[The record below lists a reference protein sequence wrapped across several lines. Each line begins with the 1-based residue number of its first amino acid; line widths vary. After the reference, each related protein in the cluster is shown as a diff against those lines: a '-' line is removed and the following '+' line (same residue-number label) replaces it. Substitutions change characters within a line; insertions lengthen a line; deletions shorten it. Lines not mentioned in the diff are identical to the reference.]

1 MSKYKGQ
8 ICLLLAAIIWGSAF
22 IFQKMGMDHIGPFT
36 FGIFRFTLG
45 SLALLPV
52 IWIYGGINKRKP
64 LEKRN
69 YITPWADKELL
80 LGGFLCGVASLLAGS
95 LQQIGIVYTTA
106 GKAGFI
112 TSMDIVIVPVILLFM
127 RRKVEKWT
135 WLGIAA
141 AFIGLWMLC
150 MTEQFTIAKGDAFVI
165 GCAIVYSIQ
174 ILLIDHYA
182 ERVDVLKLSFIQFFL
197 SGIFSIPF
205 AVLTETIEMQAIIDC
220 AGPIAY
226 TAFLEVSIAFT
237 LQIVGQK
244 YTSPAPATIIIS
256 LESVFA
262 ALCGA
267 LFLHET
273 MSGREL
279 TGCIIMFV
287 AFIIAQIPEMRG
299 DTDDGPE
306 TQVSQ

>member
-1 MSKYKGQ
+1 MKKFKGQ

-52 IWIYGGINKRKP
+52 IWIYGRLNNRKLP
-64 LEKRN
+64 EQRA
-69 YITPWADKELL
+69 YITPWKDKELL
-80 LGGFLCGVASLLAGS
+80 LGGLLCGLASFIAGS

-112 TSMDIVIVPVILLFM
+112 TSMDIVMVPIILLFM
-127 RRKVEKWT
+127 RRKVERWT

-141 AFIGLWMLC
+141 AFIGLWLLC
-150 MTEQFTIAKGDAFVI
+150 ITEGFTIAKGDAFVI
-165 GCAIVYSIQ
+165 GCAVVYSIQ

-182 ERVDVLKLSFIQFFL
+182 ERVDVLKLSFLQFFL
-197 SGIFSIPF
+197 SGILSIPF
-205 AVLTETIEMQAIIDC
+205 ALITETINMHDIIAC
-220 AGPIAY
+220 AGPILY

-262 ALCGA
+262 ALSGA

-279 TGCIIMFV
+279 TGCIIMFA

-299 DTDDGPE
+299 NSESEDSSE
-306 TQVSQ
+306 TIG

>member
-1 MSKYKGQ
+1 MGKYKGQ

-52 IWIYGGINKRKP
+52 IWIYGSINKRRP
-64 LEKRN
+64 SEEKV
-69 YITPWADKELL
+69 YITPWKDKELL
-80 LGGFLCGVASLLAGS
+80 LGGLLCGLASFVAGS

-112 TSMDIVIVPVILLFM
+112 TSMDIVIVPIILLFM
-127 RRKVEKWT
+127 RKKIERWT

-150 MTEQFTIAKGDAFVI
+150 ITEEFTIAKGDAFVI

-182 ERVDVLKLSFIQFFL
+182 ERVDVLKLSFLQFFL
-197 SGIFSIPF
+197 SGICSIPF
-205 AVLTETIEMQAIIDC
+205 AVLTETINMQDIIAC
-220 AGPIAY
+220 AGPIMY

-267 LFLHET
+267 LFLSET

-279 TGCIIMFV
+279 MGCIIMFA
-287 AFIIAQIPEMRG
+287 AFIIAQIPEMRNA
-299 DTDDGPE
+299 TDDE
-306 TQVSQ
+306 QLEA